1 MSNASNVAFHTGVQH
16 HSLEKLRADLWN
28 WERIPCHDEG
38 ARRERDDRVAN
49 IKRDIA
55 LIESGRFKVGHP

>member
-1 MSNASNVAFHTGVQH
+1 MKSNAAFHVAVQH
-16 HSLEKLRADLWN
+16 HSLEKLQRDLWT

-55 LIESGRFKVGHP
+55 LLESGQIHLGNRP